1 VCEGDICEHEE
12 EFNHLRELLAENH
25 KYAKRLWE
33 WMTLSDR
40 KSFRYEYPDM
50 AKWIEETTELGQPPT
65 TTT

>member
-1 VCEGDICEHEE
+1 
-12 EFNHLRELLAENH
+12 
-25 KYAKRLWE
+25 
-33 WMTLSDR
+33 MTLSDR